1 MSRWINA
8 AHLTMTAT
16 LLECNALGLDREAI
30 AKAIDDA
37 YPFADRSN
45 SPYRAWLKVR
55 REFFAHHGLPR
66 KGDYLSHRA
75 RQLDLVSQMEAS

>member
-1 MSRWINA
+1 MSRWTDA

-16 LLECNALGLDREAI
+16 LLECNARGLDPQATAR
-30 AKAIDDA
+30 AIDDA

-55 REFFAHHGLPR
+55 REFFANHGLPR
-66 KGDYLSHRA
+66 KGDYLSQRA
-75 RQLDLVSQMEAS
+75 RQHDLVSQMEGS

>member
-1 MSRWINA
+1 MSRWTDA

-16 LLECNALGLDREAI
+16 LLECNARGLDPQAT

-55 REFFAHHGLPR
+55 REFFANHGLPR

-75 RQLDLVSQMEAS
+75 RLNDLVSQMEGS